1 MDLICKRPKLTY
13 CADRLMWLPSHCQH
27 KKFSDMYS
35 SEDFE
40 RLFIRY
46 KSEAYPKGESIQTFC
61 HRNNVP
67 YNLFEKWYK
76 DTRHKVVEVKVSGR
90 PSQPETDK
98 PEEEGRQQ
106 NEEKVTEVRILL
118 DLRVSNGLHLR
129 QRNLSYGQL
138 KRLVEKLEGL
148 C

>member
-1 MDLICKRPKLTY
+1 
-13 CADRLMWLPSHCQH
+13 
-27 KKFSDMYS
+27 MYS

-46 KSEAYPKGESIQTFC
+46 KGEAYPKGESIQTFC

-90 PSQPETDK
+90 PSPQET
-98 PEEEGRQQ
+98 
-106 NEEKVTEVRILL
+106 EKSKETVLQRKKEAAREVRILV
-118 DLRVSNGLHLR
+118 DLRISNGLHLR
-129 QRNLSYGQL
+129 QGNLSYTDL

>member
-1 MDLICKRPKLTY
+1 
-13 CADRLMWLPSHCQH
+13 
-27 KKFSDMYS
+27 MYS

-46 KSEAYPKGESIQTFC
+46 KGEAYPRGESIQTFC

-76 DTRHKVVEVKVSGR
+76 DTRHKVVEVNVSGR
-90 PSQPETDK
+90 PSPTETDK
-98 PEEEGRQQ
+98 PGEEGQGQ
-106 NEEKVTEVRILL
+106 KEETLSEVRILL

-129 QRNLSYGQL
+129 QGNLSYGQL

>member
-1 MDLICKRPKLTY
+1 
-13 CADRLMWLPSHCQH
+13 MWLPSRCQP
-27 KKFSDMYS
+27 KKFIDMYS

-46 KSEAYPKGESIQTFC
+46 KGAAYPKGESIQTFC

-67 YNLFEKWYK
+67 YNLFEKWYR
-76 DTRHKVVEVKVSGR
+76 DTRHKVVEVNVAGR
-90 PSQPETDK
+90 PSTAETDK
-98 PEEEGRQQ
+98 PENAVSQEA
-106 NEEKVTEVRILL
+106 KAPSPKVRILL
-118 DLRVSNGLHLR
+118 DLHISNGLRLR
-129 QRNLSYGQL
+129 QGNLSYGQL

>member
-1 MDLICKRPKLTY
+1 
-13 CADRLMWLPSHCQH
+13 
-27 KKFSDMYS
+27 MYS

-46 KSEAYPKGESIQTFC
+46 KGEAYPRGESIQTFC

-76 DTRHKVVEVKVSGR
+76 DTRHRVVEVAVDGR
-90 PSQPETDK
+90 PSTA
-98 PEEEGRQQ
+98 EEEKPA
-106 NEEKVTEVRILL
+106 EAVPASKETVVKDVRILL
-118 DLRVSNGLHLR
+118 DLRMSNGLHLR
-129 QRNLSYGQL
+129 QGNLSYGEL
-138 KRLVEKLEGL
+138 KCLVGKLEGL

>member
-1 MDLICKRPKLTY
+1 
-13 CADRLMWLPSHCQH
+13 
-27 KKFSDMYS
+27 MYS

-46 KSEAYPKGESIQTFC
+46 KGEAYPRGESIQRFC

-76 DTRHKVVEVKVSGR
+76 DTRHRVVEVAVSGR
-90 PSQPETDK
+90 PSAV
-98 PEEEGRQQ
+98 EEE
-106 NEEKVTEVRILL
+106 EPTEAVSASKKTAVKDVRILL
-118 DLRVSNGLHLR
+118 DLRMSNGLHLR
-129 QRNLSYGQL
+129 QGNLSHGDL

>member
-1 MDLICKRPKLTY
+1 
-13 CADRLMWLPSHCQH
+13 
-27 KKFSDMYS
+27 MYS

-46 KSEAYPKGESIQTFC
+46 KGEAYPRGESIQAFC

-76 DTRHKVVEVKVSGR
+76 DTRHRVVGVSVVGR
-90 PSQPETDK
+90 PPTMEDEEPAEAVPPSKETAVKD
-98 PEEEGRQQ
+98 
-106 NEEKVTEVRILL
+106 VRILL
-118 DLRVSNGLHLR
+118 DLRASNGLHLR
-129 QRNLSYGQL
+129 QGNLSYGKL

>member
-1 MDLICKRPKLTY
+1 
-13 CADRLMWLPSHCQH
+13 
-27 KKFSDMYS
+27 MYS

-46 KSEAYPKGESIQTFC
+46 KGEVYPLGESIQTFC

-76 DTRHKVVEVKVSGR
+76 DTRHRVVEVMVDGR
-90 PSQPETDK
+90 PSAVGAEK
-98 PEEEGRQQ
+98 PAEAVSAS
-106 NEEKVTEVRILL
+106 KEVPVKDVCILL
-118 DLRVSNGLHLR
+118 DLRASNGLHLR
-129 QRNLSYGQL
+129 QGNLSYGDL
-138 KRLVEKLEGL
+138 KRLVEKLEVL

>member
-1 MDLICKRPKLTY
+1 
-13 CADRLMWLPSHCQH
+13 
-27 KKFSDMYS
+27 MYS

-46 KSEAYPKGESIQTFC
+46 KGEAYPKGESIQTFC
-61 HRNNVP
+61 HRNNIP

-76 DTRHKVVEVKVSGR
+76 DTRHRVVEVNVSGR
-90 PSQPETDK
+90 PSPTEPDK
-98 PEEEGRQQ
+98 AKEERQRQ
-106 NEEKVTEVRILL
+106 KEEKATEVRILV
-118 DLRVSNGLHLR
+118 DLRVSNGLRLR
-129 QRNLSYGQL
+129 QGNLSYGQL

>member
-1 MDLICKRPKLTY
+1 
-13 CADRLMWLPSHCQH
+13 
-27 KKFSDMYS
+27 MYS

-46 KSEAYPKGESIQTFC
+46 KGEAYPKGESIQTFC
-61 HRNNVP
+61 HSNNVP

-76 DTRHKVVEVKVSGR
+76 DTRHKVVEVEVSGR
-90 PSQPETDK
+90 PLPKETGNAK
-98 PEEEGRQQ
+98 EPVPQRKEEAVR
-106 NEEKVTEVRILL
+106 EVHILV
-118 DLRVSNGLHLR
+118 DLRISNGLHLR
-129 QRNLSYGQL
+129 QGNLSYTDL

>member
-1 MDLICKRPKLTY
+1 
-13 CADRLMWLPSHCQH
+13 
-27 KKFSDMYS
+27 MYS

-46 KSEAYPKGESIQTFC
+46 KVEAYSRGESIQTFC
-61 HRNNVP
+61 HRNKVP

-76 DTRHKVVEVKVSGR
+76 DTRHRVVEVTVDGR
-90 PSQPETDK
+90 PSTT
-98 PEEEGRQQ
+98 
-106 NEEKVTEVRILL
+106 EEKQPAGAVPPSKETAVKDVRILL

-129 QRNLSYGQL
+129 QGNLSYGDL

>member
-1 MDLICKRPKLTY
+1 MFLSSC
-13 CADRLMWLPSHCQH
+13 CHH

-35 SEDFE
+35 NEDFE

-46 KSEAYPKGESIQTFC
+46 KGEAYPKGESIQTFC
-61 HRNNVP
+61 HRNKVP

-76 DTRHKVVEVKVSGR
+76 DTRHKIVEVDVSGR
-90 PSQPETDK
+90 PSPRATDNPQEEVARQKEETA
-98 PEEEGRQQ
+98 
-106 NEEKVTEVRILL
+106 TEVRILA

-129 QRNLSYGQL
+129 QGNLSYGQL

>member
-1 MDLICKRPKLTY
+1 
-13 CADRLMWLPSHCQH
+13 
-27 KKFSDMYS
+27 MYS

-46 KSEAYPKGESIQTFC
+46 KSESYPKGESIQTFC

-90 PSQPETDK
+90 PSHPETDK

-106 NEEKVTEVRILL
+106 NEEKVTEVHILL

>member
-1 MDLICKRPKLTY
+1 
-13 CADRLMWLPSHCQH
+13 
-27 KKFSDMYS
+27 MYNG
-35 SEDFE
+35 EDFE

-46 KSEAYPKGESIQTFC
+46 KGEAYPRGESIQKFC

-76 DTRHKVVEVKVSGR
+76 DTRHRVVEVSVDGR
-90 PSQPETDK
+90 PSAV
-98 PEEEGRQQ
+98 EEEKS
-106 NEEKVTEVRILL
+106 EAPVLPSKEVPVKEVRILL

-129 QRNLSYGQL
+129 QGNLSYAAL

-148 C
+148 Y

>member
-1 MDLICKRPKLTY
+1 
-13 CADRLMWLPSHCQH
+13 
-27 KKFSDMYS
+27 MYS

-46 KSEAYPKGESIQTFC
+46 KGEA

-76 DTRHKVVEVKVSGR
+76 DTRHRVVEVTVDGR
-90 PSQPETDK
+90 PSAV
-98 PEEEGRQQ
+98 EEE
-106 NEEKVTEVRILL
+106 EPTEAVSASKKTAVKDVRILL
-118 DLRVSNGLHLR
+118 DLRMSNGLHLR
-129 QRNLSYGQL
+129 QGNLSHGDL

>member
-1 MDLICKRPKLTY
+1 
-13 CADRLMWLPSHCQH
+13 
-27 KKFSDMYS
+27 MYS

-46 KSEAYPKGESIQTFC
+46 KTEAYPKGESIQTFC

-76 DTRHKVVEVKVSGR
+76 DTRHKVVEVDVSGR
-90 PSQPETDK
+90 PSPTETDK
-98 PEEEGRQQ
+98 IKEEGQSQ
-106 NEEKVTEVRILL
+106 KEETSARVRILV

-129 QRNLSYGQL
+129 QGNLSYGQL

>member
-1 MDLICKRPKLTY
+1 
-13 CADRLMWLPSHCQH
+13 
-27 KKFSDMYS
+27 MYS

-46 KSEAYPKGESIQTFC
+46 KSESYPNGESIQTFC

-76 DTRHKVVEVKVSGR
+76 DTRHKVVEVNISGR
-90 PSQPETDK
+90 PSLPETDK
-98 PEEEGRQQ
+98 AKDAVPQEAKEPSP
-106 NEEKVTEVRILL
+106 KVRILA
-118 DLRVSNGLHLR
+118 DLRVSNGLRLR
-129 QRNLSYGQL
+129 QGNLSYGQL

>member
-1 MDLICKRPKLTY
+1 
-13 CADRLMWLPSHCQH
+13 
-27 KKFSDMYS
+27 MYS

-40 RLFIRY
+40 RLSIRY
-46 KSEAYPKGESIQTFC
+46 KGEAYPKGESIQTFC
-61 HRNNVP
+61 HRNKVP

-76 DTRHKVVEVKVSGR
+76 DTRHKVVEVEVSGR
-90 PSQPETDK
+90 PSPQEMEKSKETVPQRK
-98 PEEEGRQQ
+98 EETVR
-106 NEEKVTEVRILL
+106 EVRILV

-129 QRNLSYGQL
+129 QGNLSYAGL